1 MISHGHRL
9 RQVLSLLTMM
19 LLASSFFGCT
29 NKHQE
34 WKDNGTTRWHSLRSA
49 AMLDMAKG
57 QFEAGALD
65 QAEKTINEAAAIDNS
80 NPELHLMAGRIALER
95 GQLERAYR
103 LFQLS
108 AELDPTNAD
117 VFYYQGVVLQRWH
130 QQAAA
135 LDAYQ
140 KAYDLEADK
149 PGRMLAVAET
159 LVALDRVDDAIS
171 LLEEKKY
178 YFDQNAGLRA
188 MLGHLYAMKGEKK
201 LAVENFRQ
209 ATMLD
214 PENIRLFEEL
224 ALAQIAADAHADAAE
239 TLNVLLARPEYSER
253 NDLKRSLASVETKV
267 GRLGAARQI
276 YIDLTRQDPT
286 NTSDWIRLG
295 ELCWKIQD
303 LGGALIAANR
313 AISLAP
319 NRHEGYLLSGLVWQ
333 KRGKIDNAL
342 QMFDRAAEL
351 APKDATPLI
360 LRGISLQ
367 KTDRNAA
374 AKEAYHEAL
383 KRDPDDVR
391 AQKLLAQIET
401 R

>member
-1 MISHGHRL
+1 MIALGHRH
-9 RQVLSLLTMM
+9 RHVLSLAAMT
-19 LLASSFFGCT
+19 LLASSLLGCT
-29 NKHQE
+29 NNH
-34 WKDNGTTRWHSLRSA
+34 KDWSDTATTRWHGLRSA

-65 QAEKTINEAAAIDNS
+65 QAEKTVNEAAAIDNS

-95 GQLERAYR
+95 GQLERAFR

-108 AELDPTNAD
+108 AEIDATNAD
-117 VFYYQGVVLQRWH
+117 TFYYQGVVLQRWH
-130 QQAAA
+130 QHAAA

-159 LVALDRVDDAIS
+159 LVALDRIDDAVA
-171 LLEEKKY
+171 LLESKKY

-188 MLGHLYAMKGEKK
+188 MLGHLYNMRNEHK
-201 LAVENFRQ
+201 LAVDNFRQ

-214 PENIRLFEEL
+214 PENIRLHEEL

-239 TLNVLLARPEYSER
+239 TLNMLLERPEYSER
-253 NDLKRSLASVETKV
+253 NDLKRSLASVEARV
-267 GRLGAARQI
+267 GRLDAARQI
-276 YIDLTRQDPT
+276 YIELTRSDPT

-295 ELCWKIQD
+295 ELCWKTED

-313 AISLAP
+313 AIALAP
-319 NRHEGYLLSGLVWQ
+319 QRHEGYLLAGLVWQ
-333 KRGKIDNAL
+333 KRDKIEHAL
-342 QMFDRAAEL
+342 KMFDRAAEL
-351 APKDATPLI
+351 APQDATPLI

-367 KTDRNAA
+367 KTDRKAA
-374 AKEAYHEAL
+374 AAEAYNEAL

-391 AQKLLAQIET
+391 AQRLLAQIET
-401 R
+401 K